1 MDWNDLRYFLAVARL
16 HSLTEAARELRVSQS
31 TIARRITALEQSLD
45 ATLFTKRPDG
55 YSLTASGQALLDPAE
70 QAEAQLLLLERSAA
84 RPSDDI
90 AGVVRLAMPEL
101 LGQEFIVPTLEP
113 FCRKHGS
120 IQLEVLADVRAQSL
134 VRRDADVLVRLVRP
148 LQGDHIV
155 RRVCSIKL
163 ALYGS
168 SSYIENHGVPSN
180 ISDLANHQLIGWNRD
195 VGYLP
200 FYNWLTDAAG
210 VASHFCLRTHTMS
223 AQLAAV
229 QSNIGLA
236 VLPGF
241 IGRKYGLIRVLT
253 AHEPFTSD
261 VWLLQAATSHTFAR
275 VRAVSDH
282 IADVLTKGA
291 DELND
296 VG

>member
-31 TIARRITALEQSLD
+31 TIARRIVALEQSLN
-45 ATLFTKRPDG
+45 ATLFTKRTDG
-55 YSLTASGQALLDPAE
+55 YSLTSSGQALLDPAE
-70 QAEAQLLLLERSAA
+70 QAEAQLLWLERSAA
-84 RPSDDI
+84 RPADDF

-101 LGQEFIVPTLEP
+101 LGQEFIVPTLES

-120 IQLEVLADVRAQSL
+120 IQLEVIADVRPQSL
-134 VRRDADVLVRLVRP
+134 VKRDADVLVRLVRP
-148 LQGDHIV
+148 VQGDHLV
-155 RRVCSIKL
+155 RRICSIKL
-163 ALYGS
+163 ALYAS
-168 SSYIENHGVPSN
+168 PRYIESHGLPMSVT
-180 ISDLANHQLIGWNRD
+180 DLADHQLIGWNRD

-200 FYNWLTDAAG
+200 FYNWLTDTAG
-210 VASHFCLRTHTMS
+210 TSQFCLRTHTMS

-229 QSNIGLA
+229 RSNIGLA

-253 AHEPFTSD
+253 GHEPFTSD

-282 IADVLTKGA
+282 IAEVLTRGA
-291 DELND
+291 EELGNVD
-296 VG
+296 